1 MMRLLSALLLSALLL
16 PLTATAA
23 EPAPTAYQEGL
34 HYVRLAT
41 PVRPRMPGKIEVVEL
56 FSYACVH
63 CYHFEEPI
71 GAWRKTL
78 PADVDFWRSHVT
90 WNSVTELYAR
100 AFYTAQAL
108 GALDKISAAM
118 FRAIHVDN
126 KPPATRAKLAELFAA
141 NGIAR
146 ETFDKT
152 FNSFGIDSQVQQAGA
167 RARSFELQGT
177 PEMVVAGKYR
187 VTGNGLGS
195 QAEVLKVVD
204 YLVELERKARAAKPQ

>member
-1 MMRLLSALLLSALLL
+1 MMRLFFALLLSALL
-16 PLTATAA
+16 PLTVTAA
-23 EPAPTAYQEGL
+23 EPAAYQEGL

-56 FSYACVH
+56 FSYGCVH

-71 GAWRKTL
+71 AAWRKQL
-78 PADVDFWRSHVT
+78 PPDVDFWRSHVT

-108 GALDKISAAM
+108 GVLDQIDAAM
-118 FRAIHVDN
+118 FHAIHVDN
-126 KPPATRAKLAELFAA
+126 KPPATKAKLAELFAA
-141 NGIAR
+141 HGVPA
-146 ETFDKT
+146 ETFNKT
-152 FNSFGIDSQVQQAGA
+152 FSSFGVNSQIDQAAA

-187 VTGNGLGS
+187 VTGNGLSS
-195 QAEVLKVVD
+195 QGEVLKVVD
-204 YLVELERKARAAKPQ
+204 HLIDLERKARATP

>member
-23 EPAPTAYQEGL
+23 EPAPTYQEGL

-41 PVRPRMPGKIEVVEL
+41 PVRTRMPGKIEVVEL

-63 CYHFEEPI
+63 CYHFEEPLE
-71 GAWRKTL
+71 AWQKKL

-108 GALDKISAAM
+108 GALDKISPAM

-126 KPPATRAKLAELFAA
+126 KAPATKAKLAELFAA
-141 NGIAR
+141 NGVSA
-146 ETFDKT
+146 EAFDKT
-152 FNSFGIDSQVQQAGA
+152 FGSFGVNSQVDQASA

-187 VTGNGLGS
+187 VTGNGLHS
-195 QAEVLKVVD
+195 QAEVLQVVD
-204 YLVELERKARAAKPQ
+204 YLVELERKARAAQPQ

>member
-1 MMRLLSALLLSALLL
+1 MMRLFFALLLSALL

-23 EPAPTAYQEGL
+23 EPATYQEGL

-71 GAWRKTL
+71 AAWRKQQ
-78 PADVDFWRSHVT
+78 PDDIDFWRSHVT

-108 GALDKISAAM
+108 GVLDKVSAAI
-118 FRAIHVDN
+118 FQAIHVKN
-126 KPPATRAKLAELFAA
+126 APPATKAKLAELFAA
-141 NGIAR
+141 NGVPA
-146 ETFDKT
+146 ETFNKT
-152 FNSFGIDSQVQQAGA
+152 FNSFGINSQIDQAAA
-167 RARSFELQGT
+167 RARSYELQGT

-187 VTGNGLGS
+187 VTGNGLSS

-204 YLVELERKARAAKPQ
+204 YLVELERKARAAQ

>member
-1 MMRLLSALLLSALLL
+1 MMRLFTALLLSALL
-16 PLTATAA
+16 PLTVTAA
-23 EPAPTAYQEGL
+23 EPATYQEGV

-41 PVRPRMPGKIEVVEL
+41 PVRPRSPGKIEVVEL

-63 CYHFEEPI
+63 CYHFEKPVH
-71 GAWRKTL
+71 AWRKQL

-90 WNSVTELYAR
+90 WNSVAELYGR

-108 GALDKISAAM
+108 GVLDKINDPL
-118 FRAIHVDN
+118 FHAIHVDN
-126 KPPATRAKLAELFAA
+126 KPPATKAKLAKLFEAQGVSA
-141 NGIAR
+141 
-146 ETFDKT
+146 ETFNKT
-152 FNSFGIDSQVQQAGA
+152 FNSFGVNSQIDQAGA

-187 VTGNGLGS
+187 VTGNGLSS

-204 YLVELERKARAAKPQ
+204 FLVDLERKARTAQ